1 MNKDHIRI
9 VKGLLTVAFFVFLG
23 KFAGAIKEIVIAG
36 KFGVGP
42 VVDAY
47 FLVFTLV
54 IWVPS
59 VWNAIM
65 TSAFVPLSRQSK
77 PEERAQFNRELLGA
91 AFGVSLCLAAGFLLL
106 MPQLLSTLQ
115 SDASV
120 RVTEIANQIIP
131 IMSPLIVGGFLVS
144 YFSARLLA
152 QERHSN
158 TLTEGIPP
166 LCIAIVLLLWP
177 YSLDVFPIAWANLVG
192 VGVQVLVLYWIL
204 RRYAQDFG
212 MAFGFQ
218 SPMWRLFKNA
228 IGWLLVGQI
237 IISFN
242 QPIDVYLASLTGVGG
257 VSELGYAKKILAL
270 LLGLGATAVGRA
282 ILPVLSDQE
291 RGTKA
296 TIKIAH
302 QWAFLMIAAGT
313 VAAVIGWYLSPL
325 AVAVLFERGEF
336 NASNTEAV
344 AQVLQWGLFQLPFFF
359 AGIVLVQL
367 TVSLG
372 HYRYIFYTG
381 CLGILIKI
389 VSGYILVDRMGIPGL
404 MLSTALMYAGN
415 WLLLL
420 LLSRGRFSLGPAH

>member
-1 MNKDHIRI
+1 
-9 VKGLLTVAFFVFLG
+9 
-23 KFAGAIKEIVIAG
+23 
-36 KFGVGP
+36 
-42 VVDAY
+42 
-47 FLVFTLV
+47 
-54 IWVPS
+54 
-59 VWNAIM
+59 
-65 TSAFVPLSRQSK
+65 
-77 PEERAQFNRELLGA
+77 
-91 AFGVSLCLAAGFLLL
+91 
-106 MPQLLSTLQ
+106 
-115 SDASV
+115 
-120 RVTEIANQIIP
+120 
-131 IMSPLIVGGFLVS
+131 
-144 YFSARLLA
+144 
-152 QERHSN
+152 
-158 TLTEGIPP
+158 
-166 LCIAIVLLLWP
+166 VLLLWP

-282 ILPVLSDQE
+282 ILPVLSDQ
-291 RGTKA
+291 
-296 TIKIAH
+296 
-302 QWAFLMIAAGT
+302 GT